1 LVYCH
6 IDNKHQTKLDSK
18 SNEGIMVGY
27 DSHTKGYL
35 IYDKEH
41 RIIKISIDIRFK
53 KQIFPYILSSW
64 TIWLQESIYYR
75 GSFNNPLGDTC
86 GYKASHPQI
95 FGPRRAWIIIALS
108 LATIK
113 IITTSKEV
121 SNNKFGILEQP
132 KCYDPPGGSTKINAR
147 NRQQGS

>member
-41 RIIKISIDIRFK
+41 RIIKISIDIPGPSDYKNLFTTVD
-53 KQIFPYILSSW
+53 PS
-64 TIWLQESIYYR
+64 TI
-75 GSFNNPLGDTC
+75 P
-86 GYKASHPQI
+86 
-95 FGPRRAWIIIALS
+95 
-108 LATIK
+108 LATLAVTKPLIPK
-113 IITTSKEV
+113 SLDQEEPGLLSPSASRQLKLSPHQKKSPIINLAS
-121 SNNKFGILEQP
+121 
-132 KCYDPPGGSTKINAR
+132 
-147 NRQQGS
+147 